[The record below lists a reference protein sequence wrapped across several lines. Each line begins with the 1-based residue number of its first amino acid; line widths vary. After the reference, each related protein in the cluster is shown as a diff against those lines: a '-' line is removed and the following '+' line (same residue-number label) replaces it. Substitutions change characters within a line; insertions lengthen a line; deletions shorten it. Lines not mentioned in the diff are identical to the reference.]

1 MESKVGMTHK
11 IAPITSNMEKKT
23 AYEIQ
28 MERFKRAKAGGFHLE
43 AIFILYALIEDRLSA
58 FLFHA
63 GITNCTREKITRNG
77 KVRPHLDSTLTVL
90 NIRQTNIRNV
100 RAKIKL
106 IKELITWS
114 MDYTANEPT
123 LNYMDIL
130 SKQINRT
137 AGKDQMI
144 DTLTRIEGW
153 CTSRNELVHALLNK
167 KVENQEEML
176 QALVAEGEACNR
188 QLQNFVKSFKVRNT
202 LRKTFNIQ

>member
-1 MESKVGMTHK
+1 MTPK
-11 IAPITSNMEKKT
+11 IAPITTNMDKKT
-23 AYEIQ
+23 AYQIQ
-28 MERFKRAKAGGFHLE
+28 MKRFKHAKAGGFHLE

-63 GITNCTREKITRNG
+63 GITNATRVKITRNG
-77 KVRPHLDSTLTVL
+77 KVRPHLDSALTVL
-90 NIRQTNIRNV
+90 NTKQPSIRNV
-100 RAKIKL
+100 SAKIKL
-106 IKELITWS
+106 IKELLAWS
-114 MDYTANEPT
+114 MNYTVNEPAH
-123 LNYMDIL
+123 NYPDAL
-130 SKQINRT
+130 RKQINRT

-153 CTSRNELVHALLNK
+153 CASRNELVHALLNK
-167 KVENQEEML
+167 KIENQEEML